1 MFCFFRSQAQIE
13 ANENV
18 EFVVEVNMPKKVENT
33 YGCLTNCNKCYV
45 TCHNPC
51 GIPKDADKAGCWA
64 MDSTGSCR
72 ICPEKCIWNLHT
84 NQPYRWE
91 YVTEKQATS
100 SDAIKKK
107 YEEELNKK
115 LTAEELIKVLEKDVE
130 DNEKIVLNRVDIVTR
145 CIKRLDEIAL
155 RPNPFSTPQYIDLII
170 DAEQQEKRLGFKERI
185 ESLKKLRQMA
195 VIMSKV
201 RNKESLLANDRKE
214 DLDDEAAEEEDGE
227 TDEDE
232 DDDQQKFAASF
243 YNN

>member
-1 MFCFFRSQAQIE
+1 M
-13 ANENV
+13 
-18 EFVVEVNMPKKVENT
+18 EFEVEVNMPKKVENT
-33 YGCLTNCNKCYV
+33 SGYLTNCNKCYV

-51 GIPKDADKAGCWA
+51 AYQNDADKVNCAA
-64 MDSTGSCR
+64 MDYTMPAATRSCTV
-72 ICPEKCIWNLHT
+72 CPEKCIWNLHA

-91 YVTEKQATS
+91 YVQEKQATS

-107 YEEELNKK
+107 YEDELKKK

-170 DAEQQEKRLGFKERI
+170 DAEQQEKRLGFKERT

-201 RNKESLLANDRKE
+201 RNKESLLANDRK
-214 DLDDEAAEEEDGE
+214 DDMDDEAAEEENGE